1 MDIRNYVFN
10 GIAAVFGINEE
21 NCVRLL
27 YLGREK
33 SVRFTDNANF
43 RWFRN
48 VEVQICGENHNDHHF
63 NKHFGASEG
72 FSLKFVSLTHM
83 RNESGDILVLVQ
95 ENERVRVESSYQFYD
110 GVCAVRSYTTV
121 ENISG
126 CCLTLDIVSS
136 FENIGIFSEEVYD
149 WEKDIYIYIPHNN
162 WKGECAWKRY
172 TPHEL
177 GLYDVEEFSAKRV
190 SARNTGGWSSSEYLP
205 MGMAERSGNGFVLWQ
220 IESNGSWNWE
230 ISTIAG
236 RLYLLLN
243 GPSAGENDWSVTL
256 RPGEKFESVKCAL
269 AYAATRDGA
278 FAEMTSYRRKIRRI
292 NEDNEKLPV
301 IFNDYMNCLFGDPT
315 TEKEIPLIDRAAELG
330 IEYYCID
337 CGWYDDGDWWTTVG
351 EWKPAQTRFRGGLK
365 KLTDYIRSKG
375 MVPGLWLEIEVMGIE
390 SELAKRL
397 PDSWFFMRGGRR
409 VIDHGRYQ
417 LDFSVPEVRAYADG
431 VVDRLVSEYGV
442 GYIKNDY
449 NINCGKG
456 SNQYCG
462 SCGDG
467 LLKHNR
473 GFVSWLEGVYRRH
486 PHLVIENCASGG
498 LRMDYVNLALDSIQS
513 TSDQTDYR
521 KYAAISANCAS
532 AVTPEQAAVWSYP
545 LKSGDVEETAFNMVN
560 AMLFRIHQSGNIA
573 QLSAER
579 FALVKEGIEVYK
591 KIRGDIGRGF
601 PVFLTDFAYY
611 DAPFLAYALKTE
623 NKFYIA
629 LWNLD
634 SKKTVSVRLPKKVK
648 NCEVLYPAKMR
659 TKFGVQGDVLTFEP
673 ENRFCARLFI
683 AEY

>member
-1 MDIRNYVFN
+1 
-10 GIAAVFGINEE
+10 
-21 NCVRLL
+21 
-27 YLGREK
+27 
-33 SVRFTDNANF
+33 
-43 RWFRN
+43 
-48 VEVQICGENHNDHHF
+48 
-63 NKHFGASEG
+63 
-72 FSLKFVSLTHM
+72 
-83 RNESGDILVLVQ
+83 
-95 ENERVRVESSYQFYD
+95 
-110 GVCAVRSYTTV
+110 
-121 ENISG
+121 
-126 CCLTLDIVSS
+126 
-136 FENIGIFSEEVYD
+136 
-149 WEKDIYIYIPHNN
+149 
-162 WKGECAWKRY
+162 
-172 TPHEL
+172 
-177 GLYDVEEFSAKRV
+177 
-190 SARNTGGWSSSEYLP
+190 

-498 LRMDYVNLALDSIQS
+498 FRLEPGMFSLSSMSSFSDAHELETIPVIAASLHRLMPARQMQIWAVMRSEASLRHIGYLLSAAMLGRLCLSGDILKLSAEQFDLVAEATRFYRQLVPVLRDGDSRVVQEIGPSRRHLTGGQS
-513 TSDQTDYR
+513 VVRLRRDG
-521 KYAAISANCAS
+521 A
-532 AVTPEQAAVWSYP
+532 QAAVWCH
-545 LKSGDVEETAFNMVN
+545 AFNEPPRE
-560 AMLFRIHQSGNIA
+560 LIA
-573 QLSAER
+573 GLPDGKWRLE
-579 FALVKEGIEVYK
+579 
-591 KIRGDIGRGF
+591 
-601 PVFLTDFAYY
+601 
-611 DAPFLAYALKTE
+611 
-623 NKFYIA
+623 
-629 LWNLD
+629 
-634 SKKTVSVRLPKKVK
+634 TV
-648 NCEVLYPAKMR
+648 
-659 TKFGVQGDVLTFEP
+659 FGVPDWEGVQVADGGVHWLAPAPMSGMVALLTRE
-673 ENRFCARLFI
+673 
-683 AEY
+683 